1 MLLPKRKMT
10 SLQNTGSLSFFK
22 IRNENKTK
30 RNRAPVLIF
39 LISLQTANRP
49 KELWAWHRI
58 RLMPIPYV
66 HCKINTRT
74 LGRIWHMY
82 KYPSA
87 LILFKQYS
95 PWLLTNTL
103 NRVCRI
109 FFFIFTRIYS
119 GLYMGCKQLENGC
132 LRKLPSAWACDQ
144 HTNVPSP
151 FLS

>member
-82 KYPSA
+82 KYPLA

-109 FFFIFTRIYS
+109 FFLYLLAFILASTWGANS
-119 GLYMGCKQLENGC
+119 WKTGAWESCH
-132 LRKLPSAWACDQ
+132 LPGRVTSIQ
-144 HTNVPSP
+144 MFLPP
-151 FLS
+151 F